1 MKLKKGSPEAK
12 KFMAKIR
19 AKKKST
25 KKAPTKKAL
34 VKKAKVKKAPVKKL
48 SGIKQSNKL
57 KKDLK
62 AKKIRLVHGY
72 ETVKRKLS
80 GLSGLKN
87 NIISGVNNNNL
98 NEIKNTKFLIEMY
111 QGDLMSLLK
120 NPKQYPF
127 NTLSKKWYNDTIK
140 SLKNNIAQKKR
151 QLTQLK
157 KLI

>member
-12 KFMAKIR
+12 RFMAKIR

-25 KKAPTKKAL
+25 KKAPAKKAL
-34 VKKAKVKKAPVKKL
+34 VKKAKVKKAPVKKI

-80 GLSGLKN
+80 GLSGLNNPNYIILEDIKVLEYRRKLATDQQDNFLNVSTNFKSNSIEYKKN
-87 NIISGVNNNNL
+87 KKISKEYTNL
-98 NEIKNTKFLIEMY
+98 IKY
-111 QGDLMSLLK
+111 
-120 NPKQYPF
+120 Y
-127 NTLSKKWYNDTIK
+127 TLQINK
-140 SLKNNIAQKKR
+140 
-151 QLTQLK
+151 LK
-157 KLI
+157 KLIK